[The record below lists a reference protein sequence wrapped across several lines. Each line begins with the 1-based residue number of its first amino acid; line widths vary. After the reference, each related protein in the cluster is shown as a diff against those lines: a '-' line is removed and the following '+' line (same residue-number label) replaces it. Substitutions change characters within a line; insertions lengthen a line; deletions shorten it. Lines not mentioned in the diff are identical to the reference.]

1 MYNKS
6 MNILKWKKKEIE
18 KISSTQ
24 TIPSSVHMYMYYTLF
39 KIYNAFWF
47 KVDRDKMKI
56 QWDPA
61 S

>member
-56 QWDPA
+56 Q
-61 S
+61 